1 MRREVFFVRL
11 DGPAQQSLGLFD
23 FAARVGDVTEVGDH
37 VGVVGLKGE
46 RGVEGRRV
54 VYSLSILFSIIK
66 QQSTS
71 APRQS
76 LSDRRHNSLHSNG
89 CALHFFGESNPR
101 FASSINSLFAS

>member
-1 MRREVFFVRL
+1 MNPRIGRVQRARATERLHGLLVPLPADEQPAQVIMRREVFFVQL

-46 RGVEGRRV
+46 RAVEGRRRV

-76 LSDRRHNSLHSNG
+76 
-89 CALHFFGESNPR
+89 
-101 FASSINSLFAS
+101 